1 MRALLLT
8 GLLCLPLPTHAET
21 ISQEIG
27 RSGIAPTLKRLI
39 ELPLANDEEALA
51 TAMLTFLI
59 AIEGTFQTR
68 WSYGLTD
75 RTGMV
80 PLLRLPLDDNPA
92 PLAFDPGVIRS
103 IFTEANARLADARTF
118 LARQVSPGST
128 LTISLG
134 DLWFDVN
141 SNAARDAGENLL
153 DIAGP
158 ALLGW
163 RWEGRDPA
171 TPAPVVSFDNADMAW
186 TSAYAHLLMGIC
198 DLVLA
203 YDPTEPI
210 TRILAARATMDGLG
224 LVMPDMLLGGNTV
237 PDSIDIIA
245 IILASLDQ
253 TPDAPRMASA
263 QQHFLAM
270 IADNREFWA
279 RVETE
284 TDNVAEWL
292 PNDRQ
297 QSALGLVLPPGTG
310 VSWLAVLAD
319 AEAILTGKK
328 LVPYWR
334 FEGPAG
340 VNVARLFTDPRPVD
354 IPGWIQGWAAVPYL
368 EPGPKVSPESWWAFE
383 SMVSGEAMLFSIFLN

>member
-1 MRALLLT
+1 MRALVLT
-8 GLLCLPLPTHAET
+8 GLMCLPLPCHAET

-27 RSGIAPTLKRLI
+27 RTGIAPTLQRLI
-39 ELPLANDEEALA
+39 ELPLADDAEGLA
-51 TAMLTFLI
+51 TAMLKFLR

-80 PLLRLPLDDNPA
+80 PLLRLPLEDNPS
-92 PLAFDPGVIRS
+92 PLAFDPGAIRS
-103 IFTEANARLADARTF
+103 IFVEANAKLAIAQRFLAPQLLADT
-118 LARQVSPGST
+118 T
-128 LTISLG
+128 LTISLD

-141 SNAARDAGENLL
+141 SNATRDAGENLL
-153 DIAGP
+153 EIAGP

-171 TPAPVVSFDNADMAW
+171 TPAPVISFDNADMAW
-186 TSAYAHLLMGIC
+186 ASAYSHLLMGVC

-210 TRILAARATMDGLG
+210 TRIMAARATIDSFG
-224 LVMPDMLLGGNTV
+224 VVNPDMLLGGDTV

-245 IILASLDQ
+245 IILASLEQ
-253 TPDAPRMASA
+253 TPDATLMASA

-284 TDNVAEWL
+284 TDNAAEWL

-297 QSALGLVLPPGTG
+297 QSGLGLVLPPGTG
-310 VSWLAVLAD
+310 ASWLAVLAD
-319 AEAILTGKK
+319 AEAILKGEK

-340 VNVARLFTDPRPVD
+340 VNVARMFTDPRPIDV
-354 IPGWIQGWAAVPYL
+354 PGWIQGWAAVPYL
-368 EPGPKVSPESWWAFE
+368 EAGPKISPENWWAFE
-383 SMVSGEAMLFSIFLN
+383 SLVAGEALLFSIFLN